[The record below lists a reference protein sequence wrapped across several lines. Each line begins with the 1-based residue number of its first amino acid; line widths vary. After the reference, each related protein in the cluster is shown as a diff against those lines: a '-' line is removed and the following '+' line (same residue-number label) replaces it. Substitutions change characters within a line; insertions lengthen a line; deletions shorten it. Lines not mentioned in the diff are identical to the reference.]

1 MELAVKRAR
10 KGPQFAEYF
19 HFLMVYNYKSQTEKP
34 LP

>member
-10 KGPQFAEYF
+10 KGLQFGAYF
-19 HFLMVYNYKSQTEKP
+19 HFTIVYNYKSQTEKP